1 MLLLPYYSLCC
12 SPELLGWLPMRLALL
27 ASRLARAPTNHGR
40 ARVLSRPEL
49 RALPSLSVFVEP
61 DSTGPVEPATSWKVA
76 CGKYVTHQ

>member
-1 MLLLPYYSLCC
+1 
-12 SPELLGWLPMRLALL
+12 MRLALL

-61 DSTGPVEPATSWKVA
+61 DSAGPVELATSWKVA